1 MKLAITP
8 RFYESE
14 IEQFVAIE
22 KKYYPFF
29 EKFNC
34 NIHLIPFSGIS
45 PEEYL
50 EDQKP
55 DAIVFAGGYRLYTK
69 EIREFETNFMK
80 VAIEKKLPILAICCG
95 MWTVNSYFNGTL
107 KWTEKHQA
115 FDGKKIDISKM
126 IHFVEG
132 IDLVKKK
139 NYKVNSFHAKSLDKI
154 GNDLTPFLMSED
166 DIVEGIYNLEK
177 KIIGIQFHMEN
188 QGVSSE
194 LTNQI
199 MEKFANL

>member
-1 MKLAITP
+1 MSVTIK
-8 RFYESE
+8 
-14 IEQFVAIE
+14 
-22 KKYYPFF
+22 
-29 EKFNC
+29 
-34 NIHLIPFSGIS
+34 
-45 PEEYL
+45 
-50 EDQKP
+50 D
-55 DAIVFAGGYRLYTK
+55 
-69 EIREFETNFMK
+69 
-80 VAIEKKLPILAICCG
+80 
-95 MWTVNSYFNGTL
+95 
-107 KWTEKHQA
+107 
-115 FDGKKIDISKM
+115 FDFIDISKM

>member
-1 MKLAITP
+1 MINTYQIYLISDSTGETLDRIFLVIKA
-8 RFYESE
+8 
-14 IEQFVAIE
+14 QFQ
-22 KKYYPFF
+22 
-29 EKFNC
+29 N
-34 NIHLIPFSGIS
+34 
-45 PEEYL
+45 
-50 EDQKP
+50 
-55 DAIVFAGGYRLYTK
+55 T
-69 EIREFETNFMK
+69 
-80 VAIEKKLPILAICCG
+80 
-95 MWTVNSYFNGTL
+95 
-107 KWTEKHQA
+107 
-115 FDGKKIDISKM
+115 
-126 IHFVEG
+126 
-132 IDLVKKK
+132 

>member
-1 MKLAITP
+1 M
-8 RFYESE
+8 
-14 IEQFVAIE
+14 
-22 KKYYPFF
+22 
-29 EKFNC
+29 
-34 NIHLIPFSGIS
+34 
-45 PEEYL
+45 YL
-50 EDQKP
+50 EIKNIDNMMYKSSVQLEVFKTFLKKKIGKHLYKNLDP
-55 DAIVFAGGYRLYTK
+55 NENIVRANFVDSQDLIEIIVF
-69 EIREFETNFMK
+69 M
-80 VAIEKKLPILAICCG
+80 EKKLSL
-95 MWTVNSYFNGTL
+95 
-107 KWTEKHQA
+107 
-115 FDGKKIDISKM
+115 KIDIYKI

-132 IDLVKKK
+132 IYLVKKK

>member
-1 MKLAITP
+1 
-8 RFYESE
+8 
-14 IEQFVAIE
+14 
-22 KKYYPFF
+22 
-29 EKFNC
+29 
-34 NIHLIPFSGIS
+34 
-45 PEEYL
+45 
-50 EDQKP
+50 
-55 DAIVFAGGYRLYTK
+55 
-69 EIREFETNFMK
+69 MK